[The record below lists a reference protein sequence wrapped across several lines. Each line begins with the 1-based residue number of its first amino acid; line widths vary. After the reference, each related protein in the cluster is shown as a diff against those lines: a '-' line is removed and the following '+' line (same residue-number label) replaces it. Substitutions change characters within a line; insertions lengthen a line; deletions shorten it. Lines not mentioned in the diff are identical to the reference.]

1 MFLSIDEELD
11 FGLGFGDARN
21 FEVNRLASVNFDLL
35 GNLVHVDARLFLTC
49 NTDKHTDRKTDRQT
63 ARQTDSKTNRQTARQ
78 TDRKRQTDRHQTANR

>member
-49 NTDKHTDRKTDRQT
+49 NID
-63 ARQTDSKTNRQTARQ
+63 RQ
-78 TDRKRQTDRHQTANR
+78 TDRQEDKQTDSETDRQ